1 MKISLQPFRG
11 DAAEWDALIQR
22 LPSPHLLQTWEWAEV
37 KERYGWEKLPF
48 LWQSND
54 ATYAAAMLLRRRLRL
69 GSFAARLSLIYIPK
83 GPLLDWENIP
93 LRHQVLDDLQRLAR
107 RYGAIFLKIDPDV
120 ILGFGIPGTEH
131 AQEETLGATIRREL
145 AQRGWVFSNEQVQF
159 RNTFWLDLRP
169 EEAQLLANMKQKT
182 RYNIRLAERKGVIVR
197 RATPTDWPMLYE
209 MYAETARRD
218 GFLIRESAYYYTVW
232 ERFWASSCTSESPRA
247 EALIAEV
254 DGEAVAAVFLFFFA
268 RRAYYLYGMSRAS
281 HREKMPNY
289 LLQWEAIR
297 RARACGC
304 HLYDLWG
311 APDEFDENDRMWG
324 VFRFKEGLGG
334 KVVRTLGAWDYSPWP
349 SAYAFLKRWLQW
361 WRSFM
366 KRRIKG

>member
-11 DAAEWDALIQR
+11 NGAEWDALIRR

-48 LWQSND
+48 LWQSD
-54 ATYAAAMLLRRRLRL
+54 GTTYAAAMLLRRRLRL
-69 GSFAARLSLIYIPK
+69 GGFAARLSLIYLPK
-83 GPLLDWENIP
+83 GPLLDWGNTT

-120 ILGFGIPGTEH
+120 ILGFGIPGSED
-131 AQEETLGATIRREL
+131 AQEETLGATIRQEL

-169 EEAQLLANMKQKT
+169 EEAHLLANMKQKT
-182 RYNIRLAERKGVIVR
+182 RYNIRLAERKEVTVR
-197 RATPTDWPMLYE
+197 RATPADWPMLYE

-232 ERFWASSCTSESPRA
+232 ERFWASSCTSESPSA

-268 RRAYYLYGMSRAS
+268 GRAYYLYGMSRAS

-304 HLYDLWG
+304 YLYDLWG

-349 SAYAFLKRWLQW
+349 FAYAFLTRWLRW

-366 KRRIKG
+366 RGHMKG